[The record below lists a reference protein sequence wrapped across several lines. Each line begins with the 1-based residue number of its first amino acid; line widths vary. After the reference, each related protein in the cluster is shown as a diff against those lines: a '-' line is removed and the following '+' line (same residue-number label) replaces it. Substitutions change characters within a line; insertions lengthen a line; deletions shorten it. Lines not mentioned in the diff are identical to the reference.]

1 MKPRCRT
8 FADFGRSA
16 ADCACDV
23 RHGAARQGYPH
34 RISRIVERGILAF
47 VVSLTLLGN
56 YVAHRQLMSEV
67 LLS

>member
-1 MKPRCRT
+1 MKSGCQIV
-8 FADFGRSA
+8 ADSDRSA
-16 ADCACDV
+16 ADNPYDV
-23 RHGAARQGYPH
+23 RHDAARRGYFH
-34 RISRIVERGILAF
+34 RISGIIERGILLF